1 MRIVILASQSQVRA
15 DLLRRAGL
23 QVQVQTA
30 RIDEAAMR
38 DALVA
43 EGASPRDIADALA
56 EEKALKVAR
65 RHPEGL
71 VLGCDQVL
79 DLEGEVMGKPQDNA
93 AARARLLQLR
103 GRMHRLWTAAVL
115 YDRAEPV
122 WRHVAEAK
130 LTMRAFSDD
139 WLDSYL
145 ATAGW
150 ALTGTSGG
158 YAVEDLGVRLFDR
171 IEGDHFGIL
180 GLPLLPLLAAMTRRG
195 DIPG

>member
-1 MRIVILASQSQVRA
+1 MRLVILASQSQVRA

-23 QVQVQTA
+23 AVHVEPA
-30 RIDEAAMR
+30 WIDEAEMR
-38 DALVA
+38 RALQA

-56 EEKALKVAR
+56 EAKALKAAR

-79 DLEGEVMGKPQDNA
+79 EFEGGALGKPQDIDE
-93 AARARLLQLR
+93 ARTRLLALR

-139 WLDSYL
+139 WLETYMS
-145 ATAGW
+145 TAGW
-150 ALTGTSGG
+150 PLTGTSGA
-158 YAVEDLGVRLFDR
+158 YAVEELGIRLFDR
-171 IEGDHFGIL
+171 IEGDHFAIL
-180 GLPLLPLLAAMTRRG
+180 GLPLLPLLAVLTRRG

>member
-1 MRIVILASQSQVRA
+1 MRVVILASQSQVRA

-23 QVQVQTA
+23 QIQVEPA
-30 RIDEAAMR
+30 RIDEEEMR
-38 DALVA
+38 RALQA
-43 EGASPRDIADALA
+43 EGASPRDMADALA
-56 EEKALKVAR
+56 EAKALKAAR
-65 RHPEGL
+65 RHPDGL

-79 DLEGEVMGKPQDNA
+79 DLDGEAMGKPQDTA
-93 AARARLLQLR
+93 AARARLLALR

-150 ALTGTSGG
+150 PLTGTAGG
-158 YAVEDLGVRLFDR
+158 YAVEDLGIRLFDR
-171 IEGDHFGIL
+171 VEGDHFGIL
-180 GLPLLPLLAAMTRRG
+180 GLPLLPLLAALTRRG